1 MLFRITSSEEGVVGA
16 GYRFFLFIFLFY
28 FIYFFFV
35 FLLFLWAAPPAYGGS
50 QARGRIEAGATGLR
64 QSHSNAGS
72 EPVSATYT
80 TAHGNAGS
88 LTH

>member
-1 MLFRITSSEEGVVGA
+1 MLPYSLLMLWLYVVLFFFFGLFR
-16 GYRFFLFIFLFY
+16 
-28 FIYFFFV
+28 
-35 FLLFLWAAPPAYGGS
+35 AAPETYEGF
-50 QARGRIEAGATGLR
+50 QTRGPIRAVATSLR

-72 EPVSATYT
+72 IAVSAAYT

>member
-1 MLFRITSSEEGVVGA
+1 MLYSRNQHI
-16 GYRFFLFIFLFY
+16 L
-28 FIYFFFV
+28 FIYFFG
-35 FLLFLWAAPPAYGGS
+35 LFGFSRAAATAHGGS
-50 QARGRIEAGATGLR
+50 QARGLIVAVAAGLH

-72 EPVSATYT
+72 EARLPPTPQLT